1 VASKNEELFG
11 KIEAEQSM
19 ILQLIED
26 NKRLCA
32 RSDMLVDAA
41 RNNRK
46 SREAEGETEDA

>member
-1 VASKNEELFG
+1 MASKNEELFG

-19 ILQLIED
+19 ILQYIED

-41 RNNRK
+41 RKNPK
-46 SREAEGETEDA
+46 AKEGETEDA